1 MRRLS
6 AATVLATSL
15 VLLAGLLGALPLSSA
30 TAAGDPARDT
40 AAAVVRTTAPARPV
54 AAKPKPAPLKY
65 TPTIGV
71 RVNNPLG
78 DRAARR
84 RIIGHLIRTI
94 QSVPGREK
102 IRIASWNIRSDD
114 LIDALVAAHRRGVS
128 VRVVMDRLNANKS
141 NVNDGVNRLQAVL
154 KTKEYNRKPAMKS
167 DVRKCVSSCRNRGG
181 IAHTKFFLFSKAGKA
196 KNVVI
201 YGSNNATDL
210 AAHGQWNDVYTITG
224 KPNIYAEFE
233 HVFDQMRRD
242 KPVKQAYESYE
253 HGKYTSYFYPYR
265 GDGTEA
271 DPLLRD
277 LDDIVCAGA
286 TGGTGTNGKTKI
298 RIAQTSMHGDRGKA
312 IAERLRTMWQRGC
325 DIKIVYAVFGNN
337 VLKILRNTSRGPVP
351 HRQIAQDFNLD
362 GVYDRYLHMKYM
374 AVSGRYKGA
383 TDVEVTWNGSANW
396 TSVALASD
404 EIVMRIFDAGVR
416 RTYADWVDHLYANPP
431 AYSRNPRVQEQMS
444 LRAATAR
451 RALVA
456 RGGNPY
462 AGIQVN

>member
-6 AATVLATSL
+6 AATVLTTSL
-15 VLLAGLLGALPLSSA
+15 LLVAGLLGALPTSASAAPDRARAA
-30 TAAGDPARDT
+30 TAA
-40 AAAVVRTTAPARPV
+40 AP
-54 AAKPKPAPLKY
+54 AAKPKPAPLRY
-65 TPTIGV
+65 TPDQGV

-78 DRAARR
+78 DAAARR
-84 RIIGHLIRTI
+84 RIIGHLLRTI
-94 QSVPGREK
+94 QSVPGQEK
-102 IRIASWNIRSDD
+102 IRVASWNVRSDD
-114 LIDALVAAHRRGVS
+114 IANALIAAHRRGVS

-141 NVNDGVNRLQAVL
+141 NVNEGVNRMQAAF
-154 KTKEYNRKPAMKS
+154 KKNEANRSAAMRS

-210 AAHGQWNDVYTITG
+210 AAYGQWNDVYTITG
-224 KPNIYAEFE
+224 KAGIYGEFE

-242 KPVKQAYESYE
+242 KPVKQAYESHE

-265 GDGTEA
+265 GKGAEA

-286 TGGTGTNGKTKI
+286 TGGTGTNGRTKI

-337 VLKILRNTSRGPVP
+337 VLQILRNTSRGPVP
-351 HRQIAQDFNLD
+351 IKQIAQDFNLD
-362 GVYDRYLHMKYM
+362 GVYDRYLHMKTM
-374 AVSGRYKGA
+374 AVSGHYRGNTA
-383 TDVEVTWNGSANW
+383 AQVTWNGSANW

-404 EIVMRIFDAGVR
+404 EIVMRIFDGGVR
-416 RTYADWVDHLYANPP
+416 KQYADWVDYLYAHPPKYSNNPV
-431 AYSRNPRVQEQMS
+431 VQDQMETRS
-444 LRAATAR
+444 LLAR
-451 RALVA
+451 RSLVA

>member
-15 VLLAGLLGALPLSSA
+15 VLLAGLLGALPLSA
-30 TAAGDPARDT
+30 TAADTSAPAS
-40 AAAVVRTTAPARPV
+40 VRTAPLAERSV
-54 AAKPKPAPLKY
+54 AKPKPAPLSY
-65 TPTIGV
+65 TPPQGV

-78 DRAARR
+78 DREARR

-114 LIDALVAAHRRGVS
+114 IVDALIAAHRRGVS
-128 VRVVMDRLNANKS
+128 VRVILDRLNANKD
-141 NVNDGVNRLQAVL
+141 NRNEGINRLQAVL
-154 KTKEYNRKPAMKS
+154 KTKEHNRKAAMKS

-196 KNVVI
+196 NNVVI

-210 AAHGQWNDVYTITG
+210 AAHGQWNDVFTITG
-224 KPNIYAEFE
+224 KANIYAEFE

-265 GDGTEA
+265 GEGTEA

-277 LDDIVCAGA
+277 LNDIVCEGA

-298 RIAQTSMHGDRGKA
+298 RIAQTSMHGDRGKR

-337 VLKILRNTSRGPVP
+337 VLKILRNTTRGPVP
-351 HRQIAQDFNLD
+351 LRHIAQDFNLD

-404 EIVMRIFDAGVR
+404 EIVMRIFDPRVR
-416 RTYADWVDHLYANPP
+416 KTYADWVDHLYANPP
-431 AYSRNPRVQEQMS
+431 KYSRNPRVQEQMS
-444 LRAATAR
+444 LRATSAR
-451 RALVA
+451 RSLVA

>member
-1 MRRLS
+1 MRRPL

-15 VLLAGLLGALPLSSA
+15 VLLAGLLGALPTSA
-30 TAAGDPARDT
+30 TAAENTGTTSATSTSTRSS
-40 AAAVVRTTAPARPV
+40 AVAGAP

-65 TPTIGV
+65 TPPQGV

-78 DRAARR
+78 DREARR
-84 RIIGHLIRTI
+84 RIIGHLIRTV

-102 IRIASWNIRSDD
+102 IRIASWNVRSDD
-114 LIDALVAAHRRGVS
+114 LVDALIAAHRRGVS
-128 VRVVMDRLNANKS
+128 VRVVMDRLNANKD
-141 NVNDGVNRLQAVL
+141 NVNEGVNRMQAVF
-154 KTKEYNRKPAMKS
+154 KTKEANRKASMKS
-167 DVRKCVSSCRNRGG
+167 DVRKCVSSCRSRSG

-196 KNVVI
+196 KDVVI

-210 AAHGQWNDVYTITG
+210 AAHGQWNDVFTITG
-224 KPNIYAEFE
+224 KPNIYAEFD
-233 HVFDQMRRD
+233 HVFNQMRRD
-242 KPVKQAYESYE
+242 KPVKQPYVSYQ
-253 HGKYTSYFYPYR
+253 HGKYTSYFYPHR
-265 GDGTEA
+265 GAGTEA

-277 LDDIVCAGA
+277 LNDIVCAGA
-286 TGGTGTNGKTKI
+286 TGGTGTNGYTKI

-351 HRQIAQDFNLD
+351 MRHIAQDFNLD

-374 AVSGRYKGA
+374 AVSGRYQGA
-383 TDVEVTWNGSANW
+383 TDAEVTWNGSANW
-396 TSVALASD
+396 TGVALASD

-416 RTYADWVDHLYANPP
+416 RTYADWVDYLYANPP
-431 AYSRNPRVQEQMS
+431 RYSSSPKVQERLAAQAS
-444 LRAATAR
+444 LAR
-451 RALVA
+451 RSLVA

>member
-1 MRRLS
+1 MRRLT
-6 AATVLATSL
+6 AATVLTASL
-15 VLLAGLLGALPLSSA
+15 VLLAGLLGALPTTA
-30 TAAGDPARDT
+30 TAAP
-40 AAAVVRTTAPARPV
+40 APAALTGTLV
-54 AAKPKPAPLKY
+54 ASKPKPAPLSY
-65 TPTIGV
+65 TPPAGV

-78 DRAARR
+78 DKEARR

-94 QSVPGREK
+94 RSVPGREK

-114 LIDALVAAHRRGVS
+114 IVDALIAAHNRGVS
-128 VRVVMDRLNANKS
+128 VRVVLDRLNANKD
-141 NVNDGVNRLQAVL
+141 NPNEGVNRMQAAF
-154 KTKEYNRKPAMKS
+154 KKREHNRKASMKS
-167 DVRKCVSSCRNRGG
+167 DVRKCVSSCRSYSG

-196 KNVVI
+196 RNIVI
-201 YGSNNATDL
+201 HGSNNATDL
-210 AAHGQWNDVYTITG
+210 AATAQWNDVFTLRN
-224 KPNIYAEFE
+224 KDEIYAEFD
-233 HVFDQMRRD
+233 HVFTQMRRD
-242 KPVKQAYESYE
+242 KPVRQAYESYE
-253 HGKYTSYFYPYR
+253 HGRYTSYFYPHR
-265 GDGTEA
+265 GAGTGA

-351 HRQIAQDFNLD
+351 HKQIAQDFNFD

-374 AVSGRYKGA
+374 AVSGRYRNDTSA
-383 TDVEVTWNGSANW
+383 NVTWNGSANW
-396 TSVALASD
+396 TGVALASD

-416 RTYADWVDHLYANPP
+416 KTYADWVDHLYANPP
-431 AYSRNPRVQEQMS
+431 SYSRNPKVQEQ
-444 LRAATAR
+444 LATRALLAR
-451 RALVA
+451 RSAVA
-456 RGGNPY
+456 RGIDPH